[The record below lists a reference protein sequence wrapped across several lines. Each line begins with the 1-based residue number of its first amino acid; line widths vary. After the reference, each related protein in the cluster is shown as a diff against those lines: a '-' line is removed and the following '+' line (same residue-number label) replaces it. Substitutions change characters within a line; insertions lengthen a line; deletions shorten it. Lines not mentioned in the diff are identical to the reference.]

1 MRLLVH
7 ALVTLMIAALLGG
20 LVYSDRMA
28 QQSRAG
34 RAQTREQL
42 QRFRQQIDLQM
53 TLSATGQRVSYPA
66 SIDPSWFG
74 KDRPANAMLEAGHPW
89 VEVAGPEDADRQH
102 PSNIIAADRTV
113 AAFWYNPTNGVI
125 RARVPMAIRDS
136 QALEAY
142 NEVNDCH
149 LDDLFR

>member
-20 LVYSDRMA
+20 LVYSDRME
-28 QQSRAG
+28 QQSRIV
-34 RAQTREQL
+34 RTQTREQL

-53 TLSATGQRVSYPA
+53 TLSAAGQRVTYPE

-74 KDRPANAMLEAGHPW
+74 KDRPANAMLEPGHPW
-89 VEVAGPEDADRQH
+89 VEVAGSEDAGRKH
-102 PSNIIAADRTV
+102 PATIVASDKTI
-113 AAFWYNPTNGVI
+113 AAFWYNPANGVI
-125 RARVPMAIRDS
+125 RARVPVAIRDS

-149 LDDLFR
+149 LDTLFR